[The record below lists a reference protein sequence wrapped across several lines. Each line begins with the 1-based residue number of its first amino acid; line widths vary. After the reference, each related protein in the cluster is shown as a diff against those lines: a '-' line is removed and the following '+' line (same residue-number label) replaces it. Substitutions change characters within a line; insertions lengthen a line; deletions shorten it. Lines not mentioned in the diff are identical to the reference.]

1 MAVRAAVSCAVS
13 YVLVDVVV
21 TTVLYMRGS
30 HVHIFKRDLLNF
42 NMVQSA
48 VDLWVTVLF
57 RASLLLGAS
66 IGVSWNREDGPSR
79 VAKLS
84 NLIVFACMVI
94 ATYPLIKMLMLTEV
108 GPLTHQPW
116 ILSLICWTCAST
128 LGFLLPWRLLA
139 EEYKSARG
147 HSSSSSR
154 GGGDSED
161 TEKLVE
167 TAGEVEQEGGRGR
180 EKEQP
185 SSGATLWR
193 LLSYC
198 RKDSGMLSVAIVF
211 LIIAAVCE
219 CARHKDIYLISDQS
233 SLLQK
238 IATLV
243 KYIIRVF
250 LLPECR

>member
-1 MAVRAAVSCAVS
+1 MKVNLLAVRLLLILCNSLLSMAVRAAVSCAVS

-30 HVHIFKRDLLNF
+30 HVSIFKRDLLNF

-84 NLIVFACMVI
+84 NLIVFVCMVI

-139 EEYKSARG
+139 KESKSARG
-147 HSSSSSR
+147 HSSSR
-154 GGGDSED
+154 GGGGDSED

-167 TAGEVEQEGGRGR
+167 TAGEEEREGSHGR

-198 RKDSGMLSVAIVF
+198 RKDGGMLSVAIVF

-219 CARHKDIYLISDQS
+219 CA
-233 SLLQK
+233 
-238 IATLV
+238 
-243 KYIIRVF
+243 
-250 LLPECR
+250 